1 MFCTKC
7 GNKLSDDSKFCNSC
21 GNNVKPVIKMGK
33 ITFKRIGR
41 YVGCLVG
48 ISIYVDGKF
57 MGSVQNNGELTVNV
71 PVGKHKVVFSIWSG
85 TNDEEIEVT
94 ADKPNVY
101 ADIKLK
107 MGALVNR
114 TEIVNIRREE

>member
-7 GNKLSDDSKFCNSC
+7 GNKLSDDSKFCTSC

-41 YVGCLVG
+41 YVE
-48 ISIYVDGKF
+48 
-57 MGSVQNNGELTVNV
+57 NNGELTVNV

-114 TEIVNIRREE
+114 TEIVNIRRE